1 MPGQMSGPGVGLQ
14 LPQNLY
20 PTELL
25 NAPYDFST
33 NRVCL
38 APGQQLP
45 IARGDWYVTLGSYCV
60 AEFLDPVSNT
70 WTIAATA
77 GWQGGVLFVQS
88 DGFNWRVSNLLGCVV
103 GAVVNNYGAGG
114 YLQATT
120 TIAVTGSTATL
131 LPVIGGQ
138 LVVSGTFSVAVPT
151 AGAGYGIAPI
161 VYIPAPPPATNNAN
175 GVGGIQASG
184 YVGITNGTVS
194 GFTLT
199 NPGAG
204 YPTAPT
210 PIVLPNPTDPNIAT
224 GITAAVLAVSLTGS
238 GSVTGVLRTNPG
250 APITPANVTLTVSGA
265 GTQATVAAVVLQTI
279 TLASVTGTGV
289 GFGTV
294 AAGMTSV
301 GGGWPTGTITNGPEF
316 LGLAFRPRP
325 AQVSL
330 AVTGAPTLGSI
341 AVQAGSIIDGGLFA
355 SAPTAVVALGSAAG
369 TVGSVVGPTIA
380 LTMGSRPDIVILQ
393 PALAS

>member
-45 IARGDWYVTLGSYCV
+45 ISRGDWFVSLGSYCM
-60 AEFLDPVSNT
+60 AEYLDPVTNT
-70 WTIAATA
+70 WQFAATC
-77 GWQGGVLFVQS
+77 GWQGGTIFVQS

-103 GAVVNNYGAGG
+103 GAVVTSYGSS
-114 YLQATT
+114 YVQATT

-131 LPVIGGQ
+131 LPIVGGQ
-138 LVVSGTFSVAVPT
+138 LAVSGTFSVAVPT
-151 AGAGYGIAPI
+151 VGGGYGIAPI

-184 YVGITNGTVS
+184 YVGIANGTVN

-210 PIVLPNPTDPNIAT
+210 PVVLPNPTDPNLAT
-224 GITAAVLAVSLTGS
+224 GITAAVLAVSTTGS
-238 GSVTGVLRTNPG
+238 GSITGVLRTNPG
-250 APITPANVTLTVSGA
+250 AAITPANVTLTVSGA
-265 GTQATVAAVVLQTI
+265 GTQGTVSAVVLQTI
-279 TLASVTGTGV
+279 TAASVTGAGA

-294 AAGMTSV
+294 AALMSSV
-301 GGGWPTGTITNGPEF
+301 GGGWPTGTITNSPEF

-341 AVQAGSIIDGGLFA
+341 AAQVGTIIDGGLFA
-355 SAPTAVVALGSAAG
+355 SAPTPALGFPGNSG
-369 TVGSVVGPTIA
+369 TVGSIVGPTIT
-380 LTMGSRPDIVILQ
+380 LTTGSRPDIVILQ